1 MTEAAVV
8 RGWMGALALGC
19 AALAPGVHAQSMP
32 DGPVLHLLSGSQGEI
47 RLGKPLERIAIGNPE
62 VADALLLKGRGAA
75 GSLLIVAKKPGAA
88 SIMVWTQ
95 GGTAITYN
103 VQVEAEAR
111 GAGSPDLAVQGG
123 TAVLT
128 GQVRDVYSLARAR
141 KAAAAA
147 GGAEPPK
154 GGSMIDNTAMAVPGT
169 VQVDVRVVEFSKT
182 VLKEAGFSFS
192 RTRGGFTFGAYS
204 PSSLS
209 QATPSWL
216 SSTASSSSG
225 LTVQSTQ
232 PVSTAF
238 NLLLS
243 SVSKGLFADLSL
255 IESNGLARV
264 LAEPSLVALSGQ
276 SANFLAGGEIP
287 IPVPQALGTTT
298 IEYKPFGIGLTVSPT
313 ILSEN
318 RIALKVAPEASDLD
332 FSRGITL
339 NGATVPA
346 IVTRRADTTV
356 ELGDGE
362 SFVIGGLVSR
372 TTLSNVDKL
381 PFLGDLPI
389 IGSFFK
395 RLNYNQEERE
405 LVIIVTPRLVRP
417 MARNAPI
424 DKMLPGQAG
433 GQDRDQAGLPV
444 WQPFV
449 LGAADSAAMPGFSR

>member
-8 RGWMGALALGC
+8 RGWVGALALGC
-19 AALAPGVHAQSMP
+19 VALVSSAHAESVAAGQT
-32 DGPVLHLLSGSQGEI
+32 LHLLAGSQREI

-62 VADALLLKGRGAA
+62 VADALLLKGRGTST
-75 GSLLIVAKKPGAA
+75 SLLLVAKKPGAA

-103 VQVEAEAR
+103 VQVDAEAR
-111 GAGSPDLAVQGG
+111 SPGGPDLSVQGN

-128 GQVRDVYSLARAR
+128 GQAKDVYTLARAR

-147 GGAEPPK
+147 GGGEPPK
-154 GGSMIDNTAMAVPGT
+154 GGNMIDNTTLPTSGT

-182 VLKEAGFSFS
+182 VLKEAGFSFT
-192 RTRGGFTFGAYS
+192 RKRGGFSFGS
-204 PSSLS
+204 FTPSSLTQAS
-209 QATPSWL
+209 FDSSGGLTTQATQPI
-216 SSTASSSSG
+216 SS
-225 LTVQSTQ
+225 
-232 PVSTAF
+232 AF
-238 NLLLS
+238 NLLFGSLS
-243 SVSKGLFADLSL
+243 RGITADLSL
-255 IESNGLARV
+255 IESNGMARV

-287 IPVPQALGTTT
+287 IPVPQGLGTTT

-313 ILSEN
+313 VLSDN

-332 FSRGITL
+332 FSRGVTL

-362 SFVIGGLVSR
+362 SFVIGGLVNH
-372 TTLSNVDKL
+372 TTLSNVDKV
-381 PFLGDLPI
+381 PILGDLPI
-389 IGSFFK
+389 IGAFFK
-395 RLNYNQEERE
+395 RLNFNREERE
-405 LVIIVTPRLVRP
+405 LVIIVTPHLVRP

-424 DKMLPGQAG
+424 EPMLPGQ
-433 GQDRDQAGLPV
+433 DRDKAGQPV

-449 LGAADSAAMPGFSR
+449 LGVADPAMPGFSR

>member
-8 RGWMGALALGC
+8 RGWVGALALGC
-19 AALAPGVHAQSMP
+19 ATLASGVHAQSMP
-32 DGPVLHLLSGSQGEI
+32 EGPVVHLLSGSQREI

-103 VQVEAEAR
+103 VQVDAEAR

-182 VLKEAGFSFS
+182 VLKEAGFIFT
-192 RTRGGFTFGAYS
+192 RTRGGFTFGSFS
-204 PSSLS
+204 PSSLT
-209 QATPSWL
+209 QYTVTPSSL
-216 SSTASSSSG
+216 ST
-225 LTVQSTQ
+225 QSTTA
-232 PVSTAF
+232 VSSAF
-238 NLLLS
+238 NLLIS
-243 SVSKGLFADLSL
+243 SFSKGIFADLSL

-372 TTLSNVDKL
+372 TTLSNVDKV

-449 LGAADSAAMPGFSR
+449 LGVADSAAMPGFSR

>member
-8 RGWMGALALGC
+8 RGWVGALALGC
-19 AALAPGVHAQSMP
+19 AALVSSAHAENAPAGQT
-32 DGPVLHLLSGSQGEI
+32 LHLLTGSQREI

-62 VADALLLKGRGAA
+62 VADALLLKGRGTST
-75 GSLLIVAKKPGAA
+75 SLLVVAKKPGAA

-95 GGTAITYN
+95 DGTAITYN
-103 VQVEAEAR
+103 VQVDAEAR
-111 GAGSPDLAVQGG
+111 SAGGPDLAVQGN

-128 GQVRDVYSLARAR
+128 GQAKDVYTLARAR

-147 GGAEPPK
+147 GGGEPPK
-154 GGSMIDNTAMAVPGT
+154 GGNVIDNTTLAAPGT

-182 VLKEAGFSFS
+182 VLKEAGFTFS
-192 RTRGGFTFGAYS
+192 RTRGGFSFGS
-204 PSSLS
+204 F
-209 QATPSWL
+209 TPN
-216 SSTASSSSG
+216 ASAAAP
-225 LTVQSTQ
+225 T
-232 PVSTAF
+232 PISTAF
-238 NLLLS
+238 NLVLS
-243 SVSKGLFADLSL
+243 SASKGLAANLSL
-255 IESNGLARV
+255 MEENGLARM

-313 ILSEN
+313 ILSDN

-332 FSRGITL
+332 FSRGVTL

-362 SFVIGGLVSR
+362 SFVIGGLVNRS
-372 TTLSNVDKL
+372 TLSNVAKV
-381 PFLGDLPI
+381 PILGDLPI
-389 IGSFFK
+389 IGTFFK
-395 RLNYNQEERE
+395 QLNYNQEERE
-405 LVIIVTPRLVRP
+405 LVIIVTPHLVRP

-424 DKMLPGQAG
+424 EAMLPGQ
-433 GQDRDQAGLPV
+433 DRDKAGQPV

-449 LGAADSAAMPGFSR
+449 LGVADPAMPGFSR

>member
-1 MTEAAVV
+1 MTETAVV
-8 RGWMGALALGC
+8 RGWVGALALGC
-19 AALAPGVHAQSMP
+19 AALMSPVHAENASAGQA
-32 DGPVLHLLSGSQGEI
+32 LHLLAGSQREI

-62 VADALLLKGRGAA
+62 VADALLLKGRG
-75 GSLLIVAKKPGAA
+75 GSTSLLIVAKKPGAA

-103 VQVEAEAR
+103 VQVDAEAPSP
-111 GAGSPDLAVQGG
+111 GGPDLAVQGN

-128 GQVRDVYSLARAR
+128 GQAKDVYTLARAR
-141 KAAAAA
+141 RAAAAA
-147 GGAEPPK
+147 GGGEPPK
-154 GGSMIDNTAMAVPGT
+154 GGNVIDNTTLAAPGT

-182 VLKEAGFSFS
+182 VLKEAGFTFS
-192 RTRGGFTFGAYS
+192 RTRGGFSFGS
-204 PSSLS
+204 F
-209 QATPSWL
+209 TPN
-216 SSTASSSSG
+216 ASSAAP
-225 LTVQSTQ
+225 T
-232 PVSTAF
+232 PISTAF
-238 NLLLS
+238 NLVLS
-243 SVSKGLFADLSL
+243 SASKGLSANLSL
-255 IESNGLARV
+255 MEANGLARM

-313 ILSEN
+313 VLSDN

-332 FSRGITL
+332 FSRGVTL

-362 SFVIGGLVSR
+362 SFIIGGLVNR
-372 TTLSNVDKL
+372 TTLSNVDKV
-381 PFLGDLPI
+381 PILGDLPI
-389 IGSFFK
+389 IGAFFK
-395 RLNYNQEERE
+395 QFNYNQEERE
-405 LVIIVTPRLVRP
+405 LVIIVTPHLVRP

-424 DKMLPGQAG
+424 EPMLPGQ
-433 GQDRDQAGLPV
+433 DRDKAGQPV

-449 LGAADSAAMPGFSR
+449 LGVADPAMPGFSR